1 MTDELFPTADVAHDS
16 PRLAWI
22 KRHRVVTQHLPLD
35 PLEGM
40 APWRATIKGERLPE
54 FGGLHV
60 GLGDTEEDAIA
71 DLADL
76 LGIPLWNE
84 EEFASTQAQ
93 QRTTKTT

>member
-1 MTDELFPTADVAHDS
+1 MNDELFHIADIAHDS

-22 KRHRVVTQHLPLD
+22 KRNRVETHHLPLAHVED
-35 PLEGM
+35 M
-40 APWRATIKGERLPE
+40 APWRATIKGKRPPG

-60 GLGDTEEDAIA
+60 GLGETEEDAIA

-84 EEFASTQAQ
+84 EEFAATTAQ